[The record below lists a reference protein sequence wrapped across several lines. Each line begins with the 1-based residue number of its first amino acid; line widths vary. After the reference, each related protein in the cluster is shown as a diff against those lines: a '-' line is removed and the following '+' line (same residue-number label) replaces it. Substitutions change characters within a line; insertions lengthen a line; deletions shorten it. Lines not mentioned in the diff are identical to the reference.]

1 MMQVQQH
8 STTKYAI
15 PYARTHPIVLFR
27 KPVTG
32 RQEFF
37 QQTGSNKAFILCRSG
52 LKRGVY
58 VLPSYEPQ
66 SRYHNLKFQLDTKCA
81 SGKPLVVHCTSDPD
95 ELETCNLLQN
105 PPKTSINSL
114 QLKLRR
120 PTNNQKEL
128 KVSLGHDSAGEGATI
143 NNVNKYITGHFIA
156 ISI

>member
-1 MMQVQQH
+1 MSPIPQTIFLVGTFLCSFLQQD
-8 STTKYAI
+8 
-15 PYARTHPIVLFR
+15 
-27 KPVTG
+27 
-32 RQEFF
+32 
-37 QQTGSNKAFILCRSG
+37 GSSKAFILCRSG

-143 NNVNKYITGHFIA
+143 NNVNKCITGHFIA
-156 ISI
+156 ILI

>member
-1 MMQVQQH
+1 MK
-8 STTKYAI
+8 KYLIFSLDAGTMAFH
-15 PYARTHPIVLFR
+15 YDVLHPLYS
-27 KPVTG
+27 
-32 RQEFF
+32 
-37 QQTGSNKAFILCRSG
+37 GSSKAFILCRSG

-143 NNVNKYITGHFIA
+143 NNVYRPFHCNIYMNWPVRNTNF
-156 ISI
+156 

>member
-1 MMQVQQH
+1 MNDI
-8 STTKYAI
+8 TDWA
-15 PYARTHPIVLFR
+15 
-27 KPVTG
+27 
-32 RQEFF
+32 FF
-37 QQTGSNKAFILCRSG
+37 AASYSKTALNSKAFILCRSG

-143 NNVNKYITGHFIA
+143 NNVYRPFHCNIYMNWPVIKISVNLFHLIA
-156 ISI
+156 FLIGYQN

>member
-1 MMQVQQH
+1 MQI
-8 STTKYAI
+8 K
-15 PYARTHPIVLFR
+15 
-27 KPVTG
+27 KPCD
-32 RQEFF
+32 
-37 QQTGSNKAFILCRSG
+37 SRSG

-58 VLPSYEPQ
+58 VHPTYEPQ
-66 SRYHNLKFQLDTKCA
+66 SPYHNLKFQLDTKCA

-128 KVSLGHDSAGEGATI
+128 KVSLGHDRTGEGATI
-143 NNVNKYITGHFIA
+143 NNVNKYILQA
-156 ISI
+156 ISLQYLYELTCTSNF